1 MITLN
6 NGILKVEITEI
17 GAEIRRVLKNGEDR
31 MWSGN
36 PEYWSGVSPILFP
49 ICSRLPDNEYSFNG
63 KTYKMQMHGFASG
76 LLFDVEKADKNT
88 ATFLLK
94 SNAETLKI
102 FPFCFELR
110 VKYTLSFDKILVE
123 YFVLN
128 KSENTMYYSIGSHES
143 YACPEGIEAYDVVFE
158 KEEVLK
164 TALLEGPVFSGK
176 YETILEGGNTLSLK
190 EDYFELDSLI
200 FKNIKSKKVSLINRE
215 TNKTANVFFPDSEY
229 LLIWHPIGAPFI
241 CIEPWAGICSTKG
254 DSKDITKKEGIIALG
269 SEKENTHTH
278 IFEFK

>member
-6 NGILKVEITEI
+6 NGILNVEITEI

-49 ICSRLPDNEYSFNG
+49 ICSRLPDDEYSLNG
-63 KTYKMQMHGFASG
+63 KTYKMQMHGFASD

-176 YETILEGGNTLSLK
+176 YETILESGNTLSLK

-215 TNKTANVFFPDSEY
+215 TKKTDNIWFEGFDY
-229 LLIWHPIGAPFI
+229 LLLWHPIGAPFI

-269 SEKENTHTH
+269 CKTEKVHTH
-278 IFEFK
+278 IIEFK